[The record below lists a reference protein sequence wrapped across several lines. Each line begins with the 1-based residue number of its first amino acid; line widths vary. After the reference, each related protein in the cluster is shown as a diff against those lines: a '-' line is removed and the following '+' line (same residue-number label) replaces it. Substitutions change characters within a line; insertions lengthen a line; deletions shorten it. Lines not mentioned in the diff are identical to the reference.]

1 VWSIPFI
8 NINERTKT
16 LPKLFSKLTDIKSI
30 IAAASLAAV
39 IAMASTGA
47 VFADGANHSTNNLD
61 QPHVDK
67 ACHTHNQTHNQKPDT
82 WVSDRN

>member
-8 NINERTKT
+8 NINERIKT
-16 LPKLFSKLTDIKSI
+16 LRKLISKMIGIKSI

-39 IAMASTGA
+39 IGMASAGP
-47 VFADGANHSTNNLD
+47 VFADGANHGTNNLD

-67 ACHTHNQTHNQKPDT
+67 ACHTHDQKPDI
-82 WVSDRN
+82 WVNDRN